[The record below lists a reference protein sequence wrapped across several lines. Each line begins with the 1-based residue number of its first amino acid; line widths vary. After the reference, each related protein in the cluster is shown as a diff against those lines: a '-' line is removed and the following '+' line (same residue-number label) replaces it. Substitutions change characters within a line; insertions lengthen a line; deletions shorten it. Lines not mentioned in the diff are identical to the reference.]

1 VLENACFVCGFTREY
16 YDDIPNFNGPSFD
29 SHKDKD
35 HNYWFYVYFY
45 VYLKQK
51 KKVGVVVKKPK
62 FKSIKKGKNENFLE
76 QGSFVC
82 LTFYVL
88 ALVWLSFHN

>member
-1 VLENACFVCGFTREY
+1 VCGFTREY
-16 YDDIPNFNGPSFD
+16 YDDIPGFHGPSFD

-51 KKVGVVVKKPK
+51 RKVGVV
-62 FKSIKKGKNENFLE
+62 GK
-76 QGSFVC
+76 Q
-82 LTFYVL
+82 
-88 ALVWLSFHN
+88 ALL